1 MKMEL
6 ITLKRYK
13 NNLLTVFFLFLT
25 ALILYCLF
33 FINKSEVIKFAGTA
47 AVILLVFI
55 WIVIDYKSRNKI
67 KNNSDKSNIK
77 KFVLITRDG
86 EREKQW
92 HCEGCISLLIGKG
105 TLSKEVD
112 IELGDTYYAEYISNE
127 HAVLNYS
134 EGFWYIEDLNSHNGV
149 GLKKKGDEY
158 AFRLKP
164 QTAYK
169 LDEGDIIYISKAK
182 LLAR

>member
-1 MKMEL
+1 MEL
-6 ITLKRYK
+6 VTLKNYK
-13 NNLLTVFFLFLT
+13 NKILTVVYLFFNAVT
-25 ALILYCLF
+25 LYYLF
-33 FINKSEVIKFAGTA
+33 FINNDEIIRFIGTA

-55 WIVIDYKSRNKI
+55 WIMADLKSKKRL
-67 KNNSDKSNIK
+67 KNILEKSNIK

-86 EREKQW
+86 EREKEW
-92 HCEGCISLLIGKG
+92 HCENCMSLLIGKG
-105 TLSKEVD
+105 TLSNEVD

-127 HAVLNYS
+127 HALLNYS
-134 EGFWYIEDLNSHNGV
+134 GGFCYIEDLESQNGV

-164 QTAYK
+164 HTAYK
-169 LDEGDIIYISKAK
+169 VDDGDIIYISKAK